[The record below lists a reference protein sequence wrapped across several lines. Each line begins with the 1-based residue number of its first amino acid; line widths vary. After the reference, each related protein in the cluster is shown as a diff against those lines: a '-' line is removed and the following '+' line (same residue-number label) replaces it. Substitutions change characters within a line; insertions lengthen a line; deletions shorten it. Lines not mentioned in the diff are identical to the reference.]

1 MNTLNTN
8 TNDKLLPT
16 YGEIV
21 HGQIYENMVEIEDAN
36 YEHNQ
41 VKYNINYYGNVLYQ
55 GVWNKFTN
63 SNVTDLWMHEKYCKP
78 LTEQNCLEAFREYAE
93 RNFRYSAIDSYYA
106 TGTYPEGD
114 KYYERS
120 EDIDELIKRK
130 KEFSDWKIFVTYN
143 NGTDKR
149 INPSLHKT
157 MRDSAKRV

>member
-1 MNTLNTN
+1 MNKSNTN
-8 TNDKLLPT
+8 TNDNLLPT

-21 HGQIYENMVEIEDAN
+21 HYSILDNMVEIVDAN

-55 GVWNKFTN
+55 GVWNRFTN
-63 SNVTDLWMHEKYCKP
+63 SNVTTLWMHSKYCKP
-78 LTEQNCLEAFREYAE
+78 SIEQNCLEAFKEYAKL
-93 RNFRYSAIDSYYA
+93 NFRYSAIDSYYA

-120 EDIDELIKRK
+120 EDIDELVERK
-130 KEFSDWKIFVTYN
+130 KEFSDWKIFVTT
-143 NGTDKR
+143 TDGKDRR
-149 INPSLHKT
+149 INPSIHKT